1 MSQTFTCLAPAKINW
16 FLHITGKRA
25 NGYHELSTLFQ
36 FVDLADELTFTTSNS
51 VEIKLTGDLS
61 GVAPEKN
68 LIYKAADLM
77 RKHFGINKGISI
89 SVTKRIPSGAGLGGG
104 SSDAATTMLMLN
116 KLWKI
121 NAPEQT
127 LLELGASLGADV
139 PIFIYGKTAFATG
152 IGEYLTPCEQPEID
166 LLLAIPENCHIST
179 PAMFAQPQLKRDS
192 EIIQPNEYEFEKTR
206 NDFESVVKEV
216 QPQVAKTLHWLV
228 EYAPSRLTGTGACCF
243 SVVSSKLQ
251 AETMATQA
259 PEGIKTFVV
268 KTLKNSPVHL
278 YLAEQFSQLA

>member
-1 MSQTFTCLAPAKINW
+1 MSQSYTCLAPAKINW

-36 FVDLADELTFTTSNS
+36 FVDLADELTFTTTDSTDIELS
-51 VEIKLTGDLS
+51 GDLS
-61 GVAPEKN
+61 GVAAEKN

-77 RKHFGINKGISI
+77 RKHFNVNKGIAI
-89 SVTKRIPSGAGLGGG
+89 KVTKRIPSGAGLGGG

-116 KLWKI
+116 KLWQI
-121 NAPEQT
+121 NASEQE
-127 LLELGASLGADV
+127 LIELGAGLGADV

-152 IGEYLTPCEQPEID
+152 IGEFLTPSDQPELD
-166 LLLAIPENCHIST
+166 LLLAIPANCHIST

-192 EIIQPNEYEFEKTR
+192 EIVAPNEYVFEKTR

-243 SVVSSKLQ
+243 SVVANKQQ
-251 AETMATQA
+251 AEKMAEQA

-278 YLAEQFSQLA
+278 YLAEQFRN